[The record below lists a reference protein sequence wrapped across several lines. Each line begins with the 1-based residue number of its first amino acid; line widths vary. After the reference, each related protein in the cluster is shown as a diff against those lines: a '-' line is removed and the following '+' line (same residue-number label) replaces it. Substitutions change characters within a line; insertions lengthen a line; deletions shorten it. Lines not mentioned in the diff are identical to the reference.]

1 MLSFY
6 PEMELFAPE
15 FKSINDKRNDL
26 QNDRSALLYDL
37 AIAIL
42 ARNDATKDEEDEF
55 RRLSDRL
62 NSLDGMR
69 EYREEAMGSL
79 SARHDLVEKKN
90 RAGKKIAEIDDS
102 LEERKLSLG
111 AVLFEQRSMGVLDS
125 SIDFLDE
132 DAKVY
137 RKLTESG
144 DKSFLRKLSDKRN
157 LKDFD
162 RMRRERYVGYSDR
175 LFEEG
180 KEDLVTGGK
189 AARLISDIRSLEN
202 ERLQLR
208 NSLDEVEKRIAAF
221 DERAGLSGEDVRKL
235 DKSIKESESAFYCD
249 AVAYAERL
257 YSKAETWIDENTG
270 EDVLSILERLI
281 QVDRELDDLKHDEEK
296 LYRTAKER
304 DIRSLID
311 ENFRRIYALE
321 DEKKRIDEKIDSLY
335 AEIRSLK
342 NDLGKL
348 SPSNDEGFG
357 EEGRGGDWDL

>member
-1 MLSFY
+1 
-6 PEMELFAPE
+6 MELFAPE
-15 FKSINDKRNDL
+15 FKSINDKREDL
-26 QNDRSALLYDL
+26 RNDRSALLYDL
-37 AIAIL
+37 AIAVL
-42 ARNDATKDEEDEF
+42 ARNDETKDEEDEF
-55 RRLSDRL
+55 RRLSDSL

-69 EYREEAMGSL
+69 EYRAEAMGSL
-79 SARHDLVEKKN
+79 SARHDLVEKKS
-90 RAGKKIAEIDDS
+90 RTEKKMAEIDGS

-125 SIDFLDE
+125 SVDFMDE
-132 DAKVY
+132 DARVY

-144 DKSFLRKLSDKRN
+144 DKSFLKKLSDRKN

-162 RMRRERYVGYSDR
+162 RLRRERYVGYADR

-180 KEDLVTGGK
+180 KEGLVTGEK
-189 AARLISDIRSLEN
+189 AAKLISDIRNLES

-208 NSLDEVEKRIAAF
+208 NTLDDVEKRIAAF
-221 DERAGLSGEDVRKL
+221 DERDGLSGEDVRKL
-235 DKSIKESESAFYCD
+235 DESIKESESSFYCD

-281 QVDRELDDLKHDEEK
+281 QVDRELDDLKKDEEK

-335 AEIRSLK
+335 AEIRDLK
-342 NDLGKL
+342 DDLGKL
-348 SPSNDEGFG
+348 SPSNDEGSG
-357 EEGRGGDWDL
+357 EEERGGDWDL